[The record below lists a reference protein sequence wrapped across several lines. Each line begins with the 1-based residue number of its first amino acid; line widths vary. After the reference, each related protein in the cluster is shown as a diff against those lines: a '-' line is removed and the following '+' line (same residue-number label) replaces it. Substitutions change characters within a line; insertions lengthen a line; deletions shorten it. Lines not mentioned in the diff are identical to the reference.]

1 MKKELFCKELC
12 ALLHKTEQYEDLVD
26 LKYNK
31 EKNGEYVTPYWWDSL
46 NQRKYEGRR
55 IDVTAD
61 SETAIIKDVLA
72 AIE

>member
-1 MKKELFCKELC
+1 MKKELFCKDLC
-12 ALLHKTEQYEDLVD
+12 ALLHKTERYGNLVD
-26 LKYNK
+26 LKYSQ
-31 EKNGEYVTPYWWDSL
+31 EEGGEYVTPYWWDSL
-46 NQRKYEGRR
+46 NCRKCAGRR